1 MNRRRYCMFNLLG
14 RNEISDIHVAA
25 MEVLENVGVKVQHD
39 GALKLLGDAGAD
51 VEEKSKVV
59 KIPESL
65 LQDALQ
71 KSPGRHLMASRNQ
84 KYDFVIGDGA
94 SYYTNAF
101 GAHYTIDLET
111 GERRLSTIRDLEE
124 FTLLADYYPTVDYI
138 KPNILPQDVSKTIW
152 EQEMALA
159 MFKNA
164 EKHLSLVALTPRG
177 WRDVIKMSMI
187 AAGGEEEFIKNPSFI
202 DTGFN
207 NVPPLKYTPEIID
220 MILECAKYRI
230 PFDISTGALASAS
243 APVTLAGTI
252 VQGIVENHVIVV
264 LTQLAGPG
272 TPIMWGSC
280 ATILDQR
287 YGTAAYGSPENGLIH
302 AAFSQMARYYGIPY
316 YGAAGVIDSKIPDHQ
331 AVYEN
336 TINVLVATLAGA
348 DVVHD
353 AVYGIVEAG
362 VTASYEM
369 FGISNEIC
377 SAIKRIAKGMR
388 VTKETLAAELIAA
401 VGHERNYLNTPE
413 ALRFTKKHLLEEHWQ
428 PILTERASRPEWEK
442 RGSKDMF
449 QRAKEQ
455 VKEILSSHEV
465 EPLGKDVEAEMR
477 KIIEKRAKGK

>member
-1 MNRRRYCMFNLLG
+1 MFNLLG

-25 MEVLENVGVKVQHD
+25 MEVLENVGVMVQHD
-39 GALKLLGDAGAD
+39 KALKLLGDAGAD

-71 KSPGRHLMASRNQ
+71 KSPGRHLMASRNP
-84 KYDFVIGDGA
+84 KYNFVIGDGA

-111 GERRLSTIRDLEE
+111 GERRLSTLKDLEE
-124 FTLLADYYPTVDYI
+124 FTLLADYFPTVDYI
-138 KPNILPQDVSKTIW
+138 KPNILPQDVSKTVW

-164 EKHLSLVALTPRG
+164 EKHLSLVALTPQG

-187 AAGGEEEFIKNPSFI
+187 AAGGKEEFIKNPSFI

-264 LTQLAGPG
+264 LTQLVGPG

-388 VTKETLAAELIAA
+388 ITKETLAAEIIAA

-455 VKEILSSHEV
+455 VIEILSSHEV